1 MVRLYG
7 LPATWRDNK
16 PWGLFMAEKLPD
28 WVKTKEDYFKWEQ
41 DWLAGKQQKDTPRKK
56 ASLLKRLSD
65 SFIDALKYFIYELK
79 HPSSHICTSC
89 GYLGKPKKI
98 TKGNFI
104 IELILWCLFIIPGL
118 IYSIWRLTTKQ
129 EVCPECKHTTM
140 IPESSP
146 FGRELVNKI
155 RNMEGKFA
163 EK

>member
-1 MVRLYG
+1 
-7 LPATWRDNK
+7 
-16 PWGLFMAEKLPD
+16 MAEKLPD

-41 DWLAGKQQKDTPRKK
+41 DWLAGKYQKSITEEGAPVLKSIKK
-56 ASLLKRLSD
+56 LSK
-65 SFIDALKYFIYELK
+65 SFIHALCVFVNELLS
-79 HPSSHICTSC
+79 HPLSVCTSC
-89 GYLGKPKKI
+89 GYMGRPKKI

-118 IYSIWRLTTKQ
+118 IYSIWRLTAKYN
-129 EVCPECKHTTM
+129 VCPQCKHATM